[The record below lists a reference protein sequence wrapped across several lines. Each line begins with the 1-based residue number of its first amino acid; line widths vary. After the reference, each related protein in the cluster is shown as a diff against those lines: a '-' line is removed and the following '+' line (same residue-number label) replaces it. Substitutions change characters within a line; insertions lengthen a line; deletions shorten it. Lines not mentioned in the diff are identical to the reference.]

1 MKPQYIFT
9 KRLNKSCTVVLM
21 NHWNCGGINGL
32 LISRKRFS
40 GNTLNVP
47 AETQALY
54 TASSREG
61 GDEYSSEA
69 SEIDTQGT
77 VCYRIY
83 LRNEAY
89 PVYFDMDKSS
99 NWKILIEN
107 CSSAWSTLMQKISF
121 ELICGWFHA
130 STEKIWFISYIIF

>member
-1 MKPQYIFT
+1 
-9 KRLNKSCTVVLM
+9 M

-32 LISRKRFS
+32 LNSRKRFS

-77 VCYRIY
+77 VSYQIY
-83 LRNEAY
+83 LRNEACCA
-89 PVYFDMDKSS
+89 YFYS
-99 NWKILIEN
+99 
-107 CSSAWSTLMQKISF
+107 
-121 ELICGWFHA
+121 G
-130 STEKIWFISYIIF
+130 

>member
-1 MKPQYIFT
+1 
-9 KRLNKSCTVVLM
+9 M

-32 LISRKRFS
+32 FNSRKRFS

-77 VCYRIY
+77 VSYQIY
-83 LRNEAY
+83 LRNEACCA
-89 PVYFDMDKSS
+89 YFYS
-99 NWKILIEN
+99 
-107 CSSAWSTLMQKISF
+107 
-121 ELICGWFHA
+121 G
-130 STEKIWFISYIIF
+130 